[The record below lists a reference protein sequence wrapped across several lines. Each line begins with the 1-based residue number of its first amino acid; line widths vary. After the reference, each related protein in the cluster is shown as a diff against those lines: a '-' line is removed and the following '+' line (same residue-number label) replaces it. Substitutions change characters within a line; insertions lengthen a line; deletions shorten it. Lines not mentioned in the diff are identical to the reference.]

1 MKSRKIILVAFLAAT
16 SVLGLAALQDNIFV
30 ENQVVLNQSIEIKE
44 LSTDAKTITVDIS
57 DGVGLG
63 LTG

>member
-1 MKSRKIILVAFLAAT
+1 MKSRKIILAAFIAVT

-30 ENQVVLNQSIEIKE
+30 ENQVVQNQSIEIKE

>member
-1 MKSRKIILVAFLAAT
+1 MKSRKILLVAFLAVT

-30 ENQVVLNQSIEIKE
+30 ENQVVQNQSVEIKE
-44 LSTDAKTITVDIS
+44 TSQDTKTITVDIS

-63 LTG
+63 ING

>member
-1 MKSRKIILVAFLAAT
+1 MVVFLAVT

-30 ENQVVLNQSIEIKE
+30 EKQIVQNQSIEIKE
-44 LSTDAKTITVDIS
+44 ISPDTKTITVDIS

-63 LTG
+63 ITG